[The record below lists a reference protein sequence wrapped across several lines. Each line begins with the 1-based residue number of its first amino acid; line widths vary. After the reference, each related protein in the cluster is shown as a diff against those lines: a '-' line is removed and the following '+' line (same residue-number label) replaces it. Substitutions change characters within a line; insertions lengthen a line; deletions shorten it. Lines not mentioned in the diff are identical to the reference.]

1 MRHRSNRIEVGNSRT
16 VCALALR
23 VALLAPSRR
32 ALDACPCTAYTQG
45 MPWPAHAAVAPSSPA
60 GAGQGVDVTPDPW
73 TPDEDAWVDED
84 EDAAWAEAWAVIDAH
99 GPRSADAVA
108 AWLAVAREVR
118 ALPERWA
125 LVWGPGCAAR
135 AEALG
140 QALRCPTTSAAAQEA
155 RRALRDAVRGLGV
168 TLAAGQEQ
176 GPAPG
181 VVELRRYAPGPAP
194 ARETIAAP
202 MAVRGPRDRRV
213 AAW

>member
-32 ALDACPCTAYTQG
+32 ALDARLRPAYTQG
-45 MPWPAHAAVAPSSPA
+45 MPWPAPAAVAPSPSV
-60 GAGQGVDVTPDPW
+60 GTGQGIGATPDPW
-73 TPDEDAWVDED
+73 TPDEGAWVDED

-140 QALRCPTTSAAAQEA
+140 RALRSPTTSAAAQEA

-168 TLAAGQEQ
+168 TLAGGQEQ